1 MNYRVFSTNG
11 ADSEAMIMFLEQF
24 LIGNLWNACL
34 ICVMLGLKW
43 LLRNRLS
50 LVCSGLFAFLV
61 FPPKWDLVCVSTR
74 KICWTAGICHFEYLH
89 QYRCSCYRGR
99 MASGYNRADCPSRKQ
114 PPYFYCFVSLDGW
127 RFGIHRRVSGW
138 NLEAPH
144 DKASFSGTILCVP

>member
-1 MNYRVFSTNG
+1 MECLPHLRDAWSAMVASQSAVPAFSI
-11 ADSEAMIMFLEQF
+11 SQ
-24 LIGNLWNACL
+24 
-34 ICVMLGLKW
+34 
-43 LLRNRLS
+43 

-61 FPPKWDLVCVSTR
+61 FPPKWDLVCISTR
-74 KICWTAGICHFEYLH
+74 KICWTAGICHFEHLH

-114 PPYFYCFVSLDGW
+114 PPYFYCFVSLAGG
-127 RFGIHRRVSGW
+127 RFGIHRRISGW